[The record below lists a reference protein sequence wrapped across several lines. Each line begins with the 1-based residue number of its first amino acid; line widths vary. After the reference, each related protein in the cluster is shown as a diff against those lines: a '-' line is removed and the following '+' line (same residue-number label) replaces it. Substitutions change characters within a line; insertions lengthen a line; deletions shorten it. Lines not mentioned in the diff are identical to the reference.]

1 MPSDINWL
9 LQDFINRTPGV
20 MAVFVTSSDGLL
32 VASENLPDN
41 AASGKADHL
50 SAVASGMHS
59 LAKSISRELDDGTVA
74 QTIIQMGKTV
84 LYLMAAGN
92 GAILT
97 VLGDPG
103 EDPAQI
109 AYAMTLLVKQ
119 MPQNLSVP
127 ERVVSAGPAQARG

>member
-20 MAVFVTSSDGLL
+20 MAVVVTSADGLR

-41 AASGKADHL
+41 AAAGKADHL
-50 SAVASGMHS
+50 SAVSSGMHS
-59 LAKSISRELDDGTVA
+59 LAKGVSRDLDDGSVA
-74 QTIIQMGKTV
+74 QTIIQMGSTV
-84 LYLMAAGN
+84 LYIMAAGS

-103 EDPAQI
+103 EDAAQI
-109 AYAMTLLVKQ
+109 AYAMALLVKQ

-127 ERVVSAGPAQARG
+127 DRLAPAGLAHARG